1 MQWEKRYS
9 KQRFSAK
16 QIIDTLSDE
25 TQKKVKDEKKVAIER
40 SQQREINESCEYRTY
55 RVVDAE
61 NPYGGS
67 LC

>member
-1 MQWEKRYS
+1 MGRRQS

-16 QIIDTLSDE
+16 QIIDALSDE
-25 TQKKVKDEKKVAIER
+25 TSKKVKDKKKVTIER
-40 SQQREINESCEYRTY
+40 NQQREINETN
-55 RVVDAE
+55 RVVDAL

>member
-1 MQWEKRYS
+1 MGKRFS

-16 QIIDTLSDE
+16 QIIDALSDE
-25 TQKKVKDEKKVAIER
+25 TTKKVKDEKKVAIER
-40 SQQREINESCEYRTY
+40 SQQREINELWEYRTY

>member
-1 MQWEKRYS
+1 MGKRQS

-16 QIIDTLSDE
+16 QIIDALSDE
-25 TQKKVKDEKKVAIER
+25 TSKKVKDKKKVTIER
-40 SQQREINESCEYRTY
+40 NQQQEINETN
-55 RVVDAE
+55 RVVDAL

>member
-1 MQWEKRYS
+1 MGKQLS

-16 QIIDTLSDE
+16 QIIDALSDE
-25 TQKKVKDEKKVAIER
+25 APKKVKDEKKVVIER
-40 SQQREINESCEYRTY
+40 IQQREINETN

-61 NPYGGS
+61 NPYGCS

>member
-1 MQWEKRYS
+1 MGKRQS

-16 QIIDTLSDE
+16 QIIDALSDE
-25 TQKKVKDEKKVAIER
+25 TSKKVKDKKKVTIER
-40 SQQREINESCEYRTY
+40 NQQREINETN
-55 RVVDAE
+55 RVVDAL